1 MLRNRIIPCL
11 LIQEKKL
18 VKTFKFRSPKYV
30 GDYLN
35 AIKIFNEKEV
45 DELIVLDI
53 SASKNNEKPN
63 LKLIERFSSE
73 CFMPVCY
80 GGGINSFDQ
89 AKEIFKL
96 GIEKICIQ
104 TSALDDISI
113 IKKIS
118 NFFGSQSVV
127 ISIDIKKNWLGKYK
141 LYRSQNKKIEKLD
154 WEVFLKN
161 AVESGAGEILINC
174 VDNDGT
180 MEGMNL
186 EIIKAASKLS
196 TVPIISMGGV
206 GNLRDIKNAIN
217 SGANAVAA
225 GSFFVFQGPHRAVL
239 ISYPKDK
246 ILQELEKTYE

>member
-206 GNLRDIKNAIN
+206 GNLRDIRNAIN

-246 ILQELEKTYE
+246 ILEELEKTYE

>member
-246 ILQELEKTYE
+246 ILQELKKTYE

>member
-118 NFFGSQSVV
+118 DFFGSQSVV

>member
-11 LIQEKKL
+11 LIQEEKL
-18 VKTFKFRSPKYV
+18 VKTFKFGSTKYV

-104 TSALDDISI
+104 TSA
-113 IKKIS
+113 
-118 NFFGSQSVV
+118 
-127 ISIDIKKNWLGKYK
+127 
-141 LYRSQNKKIEKLD
+141 
-154 WEVFLKN
+154 
-161 AVESGAGEILINC
+161 
-174 VDNDGT
+174 T
-180 MEGMNL
+180 
-186 EIIKAASKLS
+186 
-196 TVPIISMGGV
+196 
-206 GNLRDIKNAIN
+206 
-217 SGANAVAA
+217 
-225 GSFFVFQGPHRAVL
+225 
-239 ISYPKDK
+239 
-246 ILQELEKTYE
+246 